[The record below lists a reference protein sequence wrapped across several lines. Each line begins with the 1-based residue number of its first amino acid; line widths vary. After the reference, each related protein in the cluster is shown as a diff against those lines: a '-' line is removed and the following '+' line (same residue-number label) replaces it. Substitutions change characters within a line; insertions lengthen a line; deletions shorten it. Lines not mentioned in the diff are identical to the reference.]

1 MGTFEIFD
9 RIKQRVDFGQLL
21 PFSRSDPLVVE
32 KGTATREGEPAA
44 GEQLVE
50 GHTIQKVAAMT
61 GTDACG
67 YL

>member
-21 PFSRSDPLVVE
+21 PSCRSDPLVVE
-32 KGTATREGEPAA
+32 KGTAGSRDGEPAA

-50 GHTIQKVAAMT
+50 GYTIQVAAMT
-61 GTDACG
+61 SADACG
-67 YL
+67 